1 MLAYVGSK
9 LTYVGFML
17 AYVGIMLA
25 HAGFMLCQVGSCWLK
40 LAPCWPTD
48 AQNGSP
54 EPPGASK
61 MSQDDLKNAKNGSQD
76 EAKIVIFEV
85 SLRKSRK
92 SIWSYYSNVFLI
104 FLR

>member
-17 AYVGIMLA
+17 AFVGIMLA
-25 HAGFMLCQVGSCWLK
+25 HAGIMLCQVGSCWLK

-54 EPPGASK
+54 EPPGPSK
-61 MSQDDLKNAKNGSQD
+61 MSQDDPKIVKNGSQD
-76 EAKIVIFEV
+76 EVKIVIFEV

-92 SIWSYYSNVFLI
+92 SIWNYYSNVFSM
-104 FLR
+104 FWR

>member
-1 MLAYVGSK
+1 MLAYVGFM
-9 LTYVGFML
+9 LAYVGFLL

-25 HAGFMLCQVGSCWLK
+25 HAGFMFCQVGSCWLK
-40 LAPCWPTD
+40 LAPCWPPD
-48 AQNGSP
+48 AQNGSQ

-61 MSQDDLKNAKNGSQD
+61 MSQDHLKNAKNGSQD
-76 EAKIVIFEV
+76 EVKIVIFEV

-104 FLR
+104 FWR

>member
-1 MLAYVGSK
+1 MLA
-9 LTYVGFML
+9 YVGFML

-54 EPPGASK
+54 EPPGTSK
-61 MSQDDLKNAKNGSQD
+61 MNQDGLKNASGRLQD
-76 EAKIVIFEV
+76 EVKTEMFEV
-85 SLRKSRK
+85 SLRKTRK
-92 SIWSYYSNVFLI
+92 CIWSYYSNVFLI
-104 FLR
+104 FLG